1 MQHPLLMQDW
11 NADNFTDFPSSFLS
25 LMFIASMFHSW
36 FWKCSSQ
43 WLVTCDVLGISLRTH
58 GCTYW
63 QTPLAVWWKGVYRL
77 FLECTTSSEQVRR
90 RTVKEGRGEGKQS
103 LSERRRKKDSSLKR
117 GKKTKQRRKSFPLSL
132 PPKNDDD
139 DKTEMCTCGGATPKK
154 KKHYVI

>member
-1 MQHPLLMQDW
+1 MQDW
-11 NADNFTDFPSSFLS
+11 NADNFTDSHRRF
-25 LMFIASMFHSW
+25 FHL
-36 FWKCSSQ
+36 CSSHQ
-43 WLVTCDVLGISLRTH
+43 CSIVGTENVVLSDWSLVTYWESHSVRTDVLIDKHRLLFG
-58 GCTYW
+58 GK
-63 QTPLAVWWKGVYRL
+63 AYRL
-77 FLECTTSSEQVRR
+77 LLECTTSPEQVRK
-90 RTVKEGRGEGKQS
+90 RTAKEGRGEGKQS